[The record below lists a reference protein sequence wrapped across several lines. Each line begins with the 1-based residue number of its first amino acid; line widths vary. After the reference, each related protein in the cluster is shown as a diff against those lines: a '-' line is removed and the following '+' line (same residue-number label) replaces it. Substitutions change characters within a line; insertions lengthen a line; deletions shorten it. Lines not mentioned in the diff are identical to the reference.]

1 MKIKVIK
8 TEAEYEEALEEMEK
22 LFDAKLNTPSG
33 ERLELLGILVEQYE
47 EQHYKIEPP
56 HPIEAIKFRMEQ
68 MGLDQK
74 DLVECFGDKSK
85 VSEVLNF
92 KRKLNLGY
100 IRKLHEK
107 LNISLEALVG
117 DYELRPSA

>member
-8 TEAEYEEALEEMEK
+8 TEAEYEEALEKMEK
-22 LFDAKLNTPSG
+22 LFDAKLNTPRG
-33 ERLELLGILVEQYE
+33 ESLELLGILVEQYE

-74 DLVECFGDKSK
+74 DLVDCFGDKSK

-107 LNISLEALVG
+107 LNISLEVLVG

>member
-8 TEAEYEEALEEMEK
+8 TEAEYEEALEKMEK
-22 LFDAKLNTPSG
+22 LFDAKLNTPRG

-74 DLVECFGDKSK
+74 DLVDCFGDKSK

-107 LNISLEALVG
+107 LNISLEVLVG